1 MLIALILTTLAGL
14 ATVFGGFIGVRKSME
29 RPGRL
34 SVILAF
40 AAGAMLCVSFL
51 DLAPAA
57 SDSLSTSFGTTA
69 GALATIFSFACGAL
83 IVYLIDKL
91 IPCSNC
97 VKCAIREE
105 RGCARQCE
113 REGGGSKMKL
123 LRSGMVIAL
132 FMAIH
137 NFPEGIVTFTGA
149 MHDASLGLS
158 LAFAIALHNIPEG
171 ISIASPI
178 YAATKDKFKAIKYT
192 ILSALAEPLGALV
205 GYVLLIN
212 AMPES
217 MHGIIFAA
225 TAGMMTY
232 VSMSELLPSA
242 RFHSTRRRQPY
253 LGTSAGAGVMAVS
266 LIVINIT

>member
-14 ATVFGGFIGVRKSME
+14 ATVFGGFIGVHKSME

-34 SVILAF
+34 SVMLAF

-51 DLAPAA
+51 DLVPAA
-57 SDSLSTSFGTTA
+57 SDSLSTSLGTTA

-91 IPCSNC
+91 IPCSNS

-132 FMAIH
+132 IMAIH
-137 NFPEGIVTFTGA
+137 NFPEDIVTFT
-149 MHDASLGLS
+149 
-158 LAFAIALHNIPEG
+158 
-171 ISIASPI
+171 
-178 YAATKDKFKAIKYT
+178 
-192 ILSALAEPLGALV
+192 
-205 GYVLLIN
+205 
-212 AMPES
+212 
-217 MHGIIFAA
+217 
-225 TAGMMTY
+225 
-232 VSMSELLPSA
+232 
-242 RFHSTRRRQPY
+242 
-253 LGTSAGAGVMAVS
+253 GAGVMAVS
-266 LIVINIT
+266 LIVIDIT

>member
-14 ATVFGGFIGVRKSME
+14 ATVFGGFIGVHKSME

-34 SVILAF
+34 SVMLAF

-83 IVYLIDKL
+83 IVYIIDKL
-91 IPCSNC
+91 IPCSNS
-97 VKCAIREE
+97 VKCAMKEE
-105 RGCARQCE
+105 KDCMRQC
-113 REGGGSKMKL
+113 RRGGEGRTIKL
-123 LRSGMVIAL
+123 LRNGIVIAVI
-132 FMAIH
+132 MAIH

-149 MHDASLGLS
+149 MHDMSLGLS

-192 ILSALAEPLGALV
+192 VLSALAEPLGALV
-205 GYVLLIN
+205 GYILLIS

-232 VSMSELLPSA
+232 ISMSELLPSA

>member
-1 MLIALILTTLAGL
+1 M
-14 ATVFGGFIGVRKSME
+14 K
-29 RPGRL
+29 
-34 SVILAF
+34 
-40 AAGAMLCVSFL
+40 
-51 DLAPAA
+51 
-57 SDSLSTSFGTTA
+57 
-69 GALATIFSFACGAL
+69 
-83 IVYLIDKL
+83 
-91 IPCSNC
+91 
-97 VKCAIREE
+97 EE
-105 RGCARQCE
+105 KDCMRQC
-113 REGGGSKMKL
+113 RRGGEGRAIKL
-123 LRSGMVIAL
+123 LRNGIVIAVI
-132 FMAIH
+132 MAIH

-149 MHDASLGLS
+149 IHDMSLGLS

-232 VSMSELLPSA
+232 ISMSELLPSA